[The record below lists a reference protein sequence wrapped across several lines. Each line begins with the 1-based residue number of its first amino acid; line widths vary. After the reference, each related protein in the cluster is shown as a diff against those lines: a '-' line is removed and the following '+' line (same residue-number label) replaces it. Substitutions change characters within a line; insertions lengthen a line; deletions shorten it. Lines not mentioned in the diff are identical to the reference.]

1 MYPLASIL
9 HCYSAKKKKAC
20 SVGKEYD
27 LDIIQVKAGTIR
39 NKSLLFNRNSLVEDY
54 IDYSLI
60 IPCTSV

>member
-9 HCYSAKKKKAC
+9 HCYSAKEKKSC
-20 SVGKEYD
+20 SVGKEYG